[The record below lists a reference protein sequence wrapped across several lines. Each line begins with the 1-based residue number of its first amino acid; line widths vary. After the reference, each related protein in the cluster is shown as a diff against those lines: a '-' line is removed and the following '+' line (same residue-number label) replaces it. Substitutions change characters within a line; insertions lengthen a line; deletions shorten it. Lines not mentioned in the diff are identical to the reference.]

1 MMKKRIIIGI
11 SGASGTPLAARLLR
25 EINRLGILESHLVIS
40 DGGRR
45 TIEEECRCSV
55 KDFSDLADVSYDN
68 RDIGA
73 AIASG
78 TFQVEGMVVIPCSM
92 KTLSGIA
99 CGYTESLL
107 LRAADVTIKEQ
118 RRLVVVPR
126 ETPMSMIHL
135 DHLSY
140 IARMPGVMV
149 MPPVI
154 AYYNQPQTIEDME
167 LHLVGKIL
175 RVFGLEAEGFRGWC

>member
-1 MMKKRIIIGI
+1 
-11 SGASGTPLAARLLR
+11 
-25 EINRLGILESHLVIS
+25 
-40 DGGRR
+40 
-45 TIEEECRCSV
+45 
-55 KDFSDLADVSYDN
+55 
-68 RDIGA
+68 
-73 AIASG
+73 
-78 TFQVEGMVVIPCSM
+78 M

-99 CGYTESLL
+99 CGYTENLL

-154 AYYNQPQTIEDME
+154 AYYNHPQTIEDME